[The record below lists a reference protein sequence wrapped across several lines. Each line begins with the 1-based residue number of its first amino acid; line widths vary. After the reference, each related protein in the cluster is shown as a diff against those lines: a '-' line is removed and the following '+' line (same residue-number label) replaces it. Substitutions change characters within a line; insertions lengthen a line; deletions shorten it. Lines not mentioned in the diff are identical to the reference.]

1 MGHSE
6 GVIMAL
12 VTVERLDHLG
22 LIAEIIKDIGLID
35 MINARLVPD
44 RQEDITPGEAVA
56 GMILN
61 GLGFANRP
69 LSLTPQFFANKP
81 LDLLFREGVCAEMFN
96 RFKLGRTLDEVH
108 AYGCDLLFS
117 ELALAVCAQEG
128 IDLRFN
134 HLDTT
139 SFALTGAYIPDS
151 DEQAI
156 TITHGHSKD
165 HRPDLK
171 QAVLELM
178 VSQDGGVPFVSKS
191 WDGNASDTAI
201 FQERAAALLTTL
213 QRSPT
218 PRYLVAD
225 SKLYNEDNAANLLT
239 LGFITRIPTT
249 LHLVAQVITQAL
261 RWDTWQRLD
270 ATTRYQ
276 RVELCHY
283 GMAQRWLVVSS
294 EAAGQRAEATVNKA
308 QQREAEAIEK
318 QLFHLQAKR
327 FETPEAATAALDTL
341 ARTWH
346 YHQIDTYSLLDHKR
360 YACKGRPTPTT
371 PLKAITW
378 QMHAQVRPHDAQMKQ
393 RKQQKA
399 CFVVGTNIDASQLSD
414 AEVIRAYKGQ
424 AQAEGGFRFLKDPL
438 FFVSSLFVKKPSRIQ
453 GLLMVM
459 TGALLV
465 YSVAQRRLRQQLR
478 QHNKTVPNQIH
489 QPTQR
494 PTLRWVFQLL
504 EGIHRVR
511 VTIQGHMQDLI
522 EGLNEVQITLLR
534 LFGEGVCRLYQI
546 SPG

>member
-1 MGHSE
+1 
-6 GVIMAL
+6 MAL

-22 LIAEIIKDIGLID
+22 LIAEVIKDIGLID
-35 MINARLVPD
+35 MIDARLVPD
-44 RQEDITPGEAVA
+44 SQEEITPGEAVA

-81 LDLLFREGVCAEMFN
+81 LDLLFREGVCAERFN

-128 IDLRFN
+128 IALRFN

-139 SFALTGAYIPDS
+139 SFALTGAYVPDS

-156 TITHGHSKD
+156 TITHGYSKD
-165 HRPDLK
+165 YRPDLK

-191 WDGNASDTAI
+191 WDGNTSDTKI
-201 FQERAAALLTTL
+201 FQERAAALLATF

-225 SKLYNEDNAANLLT
+225 SKLYHEDNAAHLRT

-249 LHLVAQVITQAL
+249 LNLVSQVITQAL
-261 RWDTWQRLD
+261 RWNTWQRLND
-270 ATTRYQ
+270 TTRYQ

-294 EAAGQRAEATVNKA
+294 EAALQRAEATVNKA

-318 QLFHLQAKR
+318 HLFHLQAKR
-327 FETPEAATAALDTL
+327 FETPEAANAALDTL
-341 ARTWH
+341 ARSWK
-346 YHQIDTYSLLDHKR
+346 YHQVDAYSLSDHTR

-371 PLKAITW
+371 PIKAIEW
-378 QMHAQVRPHDAQMKQ
+378 QIQAQVQSNDEQIVQ
-393 RKQQKA
+393 RKQHKA

-414 AEVIRAYKGQ
+414 AEVIHAYKGQ

-438 FFVSSLFVKKPSRIQ
+438 FFVSSLFVKRPSRIQ

-465 YSVAQRRLRQQLR
+465 YAVAQRRLRQQLVR
-478 QHNKTVPNQIH
+478 QNETVPNQIH

-511 VTIQGHMQDLI
+511 VMGRGHVHDLI
-522 EGLNEVQITLLR
+522 EGLNEVKIKILR

>member
-1 MGHSE
+1 
-6 GVIMAL
+6 MAL

-22 LIAEIIKDIGLID
+22 LITEIIKDIGLID

-239 LGFITRIPTT
+239 LGFITRIPNT
-249 LHLVAQVITQAL
+249 LNLVAQVITQAL

-327 FETPEAATAALDTL
+327 FETPEAAAAALDTL

-378 QMHAQVRPHDAQMKQ
+378 QMHAQVRPHDEQMKQ

-465 YSVAQRRLRQQLR
+465 YSVAQRRLRQQLL
-478 QHNKTVPNQIH
+478 QQNKTVPNQIH

-511 VTIQGHMQDLI
+511 VTVQGHMQDLI

>member
-1 MGHSE
+1 
-6 GVIMAL
+6 
-12 VTVERLDHLG
+12 
-22 LIAEIIKDIGLID
+22 
-35 MINARLVPD
+35 LVPD
-44 RQEDITPGEAVA
+44 SQEAITPGEAVA

-69 LSLTPQFFANKP
+69 LSLTPQFFTNKP

-96 RFKLGRTLDEVH
+96 RFKLGRTLDEVY

-128 IDLRFN
+128 IALRFN

-139 SFALTGAYIPDS
+139 SFALTGEYVPDG
-151 DEQAI
+151 DEHAI
-156 TITHGHSKD
+156 TITHGYSKD
-165 HRPDLK
+165 YRPDLK

-191 WDGNASDTAI
+191 WDGNTSDTEI
-201 FQERAAALLTTL
+201 FQERAAALLATF

-225 SKLYNEDNAANLLT
+225 SKLYHEDNAAHLRT
-239 LGFITRIPTT
+239 LGFITRIPNT
-249 LHLVAQVITQAL
+249 LKLVSQVITQAL
-261 RWDTWQRLD
+261 RWAPWQRLD
-270 ATTRYQ
+270 DTTRYQ

-294 EAAGQRAEATVNKA
+294 EAAVQRAEATVNKA
-308 QQREAEAIEK
+308 RQREAEAIEK
-318 QLFHLQAKR
+318 HLFHLQAKR
-327 FETPEAATAALDTL
+327 FETPEAAKAALDTL
-341 ARTWH
+341 ARSWK
-346 YHQIDTYSLLDHKR
+346 YHQVAAYSLLDHKR
-360 YACKGRPTPTT
+360 YACKGRPTPIT
-371 PLKAITW
+371 PIKAIEW
-378 QMHAQVRPHDAQMKQ
+378 QIQAQIQPHDEQIGQ
-393 RKQQKA
+393 RKQHKA
-399 CFVVGTNIDASQLSD
+399 CFVIGTNIDASQVSD
-414 AEVIRAYKGQ
+414 TEVIRAYKGQ
-424 AQAEGGFRFLKDPL
+424 AHAEGGFRFLKDPL
-438 FFVSSLFVKKPSRIQ
+438 FFVSSLFVKRPSRIQ

-459 TGALLV
+459 TAALLV
-465 YSVAQRRLRQQLR
+465 YSVAQRRLRQQLVR
-478 QHNKTVPNQIH
+478 HNETVPNQIH

-511 VTIQGHMQDLI
+511 VMVQGHVHDLI
-522 EGLNEVQITLLR
+522 EGLNEVQIKILR